1 MLLKEDNMVTRKGH
15 HASVAKLLKSL
26 GEAQSAIK
34 KTHTLAKKM
43 PKTGAKK
50 TARRKRR
57 RTTGGSYEIEGG
69 KPRKKRSTK
78 KKTGLK
84 VTRTR
89 KRRTT
94 KKR

>member
-26 GEAQSAIK
+26 GEAQSAIR
-34 KTHTLAKKM
+34 KTHTLAKRM
-43 PKTGAKK
+43 PKTVKK
-50 TARRKRR
+50 TARRKKR

>member
-1 MLLKEDNMVTRKGH
+1 MPTRKSH

-26 GEAQSAIK
+26 GEAQTAIK
-34 KTHTLAKKM
+34 RTHTLAKKM
-43 PKTGAKK
+43 PKTGARK
-50 TARRKRR
+50 TARRKR
-57 RTTGGSYEIEGG
+57 RTTGGSYEVEGG

>member
-1 MLLKEDNMVTRKGH
+1 MPTRKSH

-26 GEAQSAIK
+26 GEAQTAIK
-34 KTHTLAKKM
+34 RTHTLAKKM
-43 PKTGAKK
+43 PKSKTGK
-50 TARRKRR
+50 TAVRRKR
-57 RTTGGSYEIEGG
+57 RTTGGSYEVEGG
-69 KPRKKRSTK
+69 KPKKKRVAK

-89 KRRTT
+89 KRKTT